1 MGDIKNTDYHQARID
16 FSKKI
21 YDSPSMLPH
30 RYVFVLT
37 NRCNLRCSFCFQ
49 EKDRIEG
56 SLSTKQWLDVIDQLP
71 EYAHVTLTGGEPFL
85 FNGFEEV
92 FRAVTKK
99 HTCNIISNGLLL
111 TNEIIEL
118 LLSTPNFKVL
128 SISVD
133 DIGNIVRDVVPD
145 QWVKAEEL
153 MRRFSEKRDKYR
165 SNTVLDSK
173 TVVLDENAGDLF
185 DIHKY
190 CIEKLKC
197 DTHSFMLL
205 KGSPIQYADHML
217 PLENMMHES
226 KAYVYKNLS
235 TILNELEKVRK
246 YNIAMNKKC
255 FVHPKVIDV
264 NSTKSVDNL
273 DLRFI
278 NNGQHNVADFKACKA
293 PWESVHINV
302 DGNLFPCMAIKMGNV
317 KEQKLADIISSP
329 TFQEFKDTIRAKGTV
344 GGCNR
349 CGYLLPKDNPK
360 ILDKNSTLEIKD
372 NIDNIAVRVI

>member
-1 MGDIKNTDYHQARID
+1 MANIKNTDYHQARID
-16 FSKKI
+16 YSKKI
-21 YDSPSMLPH
+21 YDDPSMLPH

-37 NRCNLRCSFCFQ
+37 NRCNLKCSFCFQ

-56 SLSTKQWLDVIDQLP
+56 SLTTEEWLELIDQLP

-85 FNGFEEV
+85 FKGFEEV
-92 FRAVTKK
+92 FKAVTKK

-111 TNEIIEL
+111 TEEIIEL

-145 QWVKAEEL
+145 QWLKAEEL
-153 MRRFSEKRDKYR
+153 MRRFSKKRDEHGA
-165 SNTVLDSK
+165 STVLDSK
-173 TVVLDENAGDLF
+173 TVVLDENANDLF

-205 KGSPIQYADHML
+205 KGSPIQYADHMI
-217 PLENMMHES
+217 PIENMMHES
-226 KAYVYKNLS
+226 KAYVYKKLPI
-235 TILNELEKVRK
+235 ILNELEKVRK
-246 YNIAMNKKC
+246 YNITMNKKC
-255 FVHPKVIDV
+255 FLHPKVIEL
-264 NSTKSVDNL
+264 NSAKPLNNL
-273 DLRFI
+273 DLGFI
-278 NNGQHNVADFKACKA
+278 NNGSHNVSDFKECKA

-317 KEQKLADIISSP
+317 KEQKLTDIISSSV
-329 TFQEFKDTIRAKGTV
+329 FKEFKDTIREKGTV

-349 CGYLLPKDNPK
+349 CGYLLPKDSPK
-360 ILDKNSTLEIKD
+360 VLDKNLGQEIKVGIG
-372 NIDNIAVRVI
+372 NIPIRVI

>member
-1 MGDIKNTDYHQARID
+1 MVNKKNTDYHQARID
-16 FSKKI
+16 YSKKI

-37 NRCNLRCSFCFQ
+37 NRCNLKCSFCFQ

-56 SLSTKQWLDVIDQLP
+56 SLTTKEWLEVVDQLP

-85 FNGFEEV
+85 FKGFEKV
-92 FRAVTKK
+92 FKAVTKR

-111 TNEIIEL
+111 TEEIIEL

-145 QWVKAEEL
+145 QWLKAEEL
-153 MRRFSEKRDKYR
+153 MRRFSEKRDEYG
-165 SNTVLDSK
+165 SCTVLDSK
-173 TVVLDENAGDLF
+173 TVVLDENANDLF

-205 KGSPIQYADHML
+205 KGSPIQYADHMI
-217 PLENMMHES
+217 PIENMLDES
-226 KAYVYKNLS
+226 KAYVYKKLPA
-235 TILNELEKVRK
+235 ILNELEKVRK
-246 YNIAMNKKC
+246 YNISMNTKC
-255 FVHPKVIDV
+255 FLHPKVIELNSAKPV
-264 NSTKSVDNL
+264 NNL
-273 DLRFI
+273 DLGFI
-278 NNGQHNVADFKACKA
+278 NNGDHNVTDFKECKA

-317 KEQKLADIISSP
+317 KEQKLIDIISSP
-329 TFQEFKDTIRAKGTV
+329 TFKKFKDKIREKGTV

-349 CGYLLPKDNPK
+349 CGYLLPKDDPK
-360 ILDKNSTLEIKD
+360 ILDKNTPQEIKETIF
-372 NIDNIAVRVI
+372 NIPVRVI